1 MTHLGRCKGRW
12 AMHAKMLIAIA
23 TALVTSG
30 CSEKIEAQETPVENA
45 PGADKPGEHVATTH
59 DTEVPAEPIRMQ
71 SPVGLD

>member
-1 MTHLGRCKGRW
+1 MAPLGRGKGRW

-30 CSEKIEAQETPVENA
+30 CSEKIEAQTPVENA
-45 PGADKPGEHVATTH
+45 PGADKTGEHVATTH
-59 DTEVPAEPIRMQ
+59 DTEVPAEPIKMQ